1 MILLVGLGNP
11 GDKYARNRHN
21 IGFRAVDAVADAF
34 DFGPERAKHQGLMR
48 EGRIGTE
55 KAVLLKPQTYMNESG
70 RSVGAVVQFYKLDPA
85 EVVVFHDE
93 LDLAPGKIRVKQ
105 GGGHAGHNGLRSI
118 QSQLGADYR
127 RVRLGIG
134 HPGDKSKVSG
144 YVLHDF
150 AKADDA
156 WIGPLLAGIARHAE
170 WLAKG
175 EDQRFQSS
183 VAQDAA
189 PPKPEPK
196 TGKPASDPAP
206 SEKPDQP
213 ETEGGPFAA
222 LKRLISGS

>member
-1 MILLVGLGNP
+1 
-11 GDKYARNRHN
+11 
-21 IGFRAVDAVADAF
+21 
-34 DFGPERAKHQGLMR
+34 
-48 EGRIGTE
+48 
-55 KAVLLKPQTYMNESG
+55 MNESG
-70 RSVGAVVQFYKLDPA
+70 RSVGAVAQFYKLDPSD
-85 EVVVFHDE
+85 VVVFHDE

-118 QSQLGADYR
+118 HAQLGTEFR
-127 RVRLGIG
+127 RVRIGIG

-150 AKADDA
+150 AKADED

-189 PPKPEPK
+189 PPKPKPK
-196 TGKPASDPAP
+196 VDKLVSGPAP
-206 SEKPDQP
+206 TGNAREP
-213 ETEGGPFAA
+213 EAGGGPFAA